1 MKLSSVDYYLDW
13 PVSIKLK
20 NLREFIITNLEKK
33 GDLIRWSIVDIQD
46 SIDSFG
52 TKKLKNKKNINFFS
66 YNLYFNSN
74 FVF

>member
-1 MKLSSVDYYLDW
+1 MKISSVDYYLDW

-33 GDLIRWSIVDIQD
+33 GDLIRWSIVDIQN

-52 TKKLKNKKNINFFS
+52 TKKLKIKAVIVN
-66 YNLYFNSN
+66 
-74 FVF
+74 

>member
-20 NLREFIITNLEKK
+20 NLREFIITDLEKK
-33 GDLIRWSIVDIQD
+33 GDLIRWSIVDVQN

-52 TKKLKNKKNINFFS
+52 TKKLKIKAVITN
-66 YNLYFNSN
+66 
-74 FVF
+74 

>member
-20 NLREFIITNLEKK
+20 YLRGFIIANLEKK

-52 TKKLKNKKNINFFS
+52 TKKLKIKAVIAN
-66 YNLYFNSN
+66 
-74 FVF
+74 

>member
-1 MKLSSVDYYLDW
+1 MKLSSVDYFLDW

-33 GDLIRWSIVDIQD
+33 GDLIRWSIVEIQN

-52 TKKLKNKKNINFFS
+52 TKKLKIKA
-66 YNLYFNSN
+66 
-74 FVF
+74 VVAH

>member
-20 NLREFIITNLEKK
+20 NLREFIIINLEKK
-33 GDLIRWSIVDIQD
+33 GDLIRWSIVDIKD

-52 TKKLKNKKNINFFS
+52 TKKLKIKAVLAN
-66 YNLYFNSN
+66 
-74 FVF
+74 

>member
-33 GDLIRWSIVDIQD
+33 GDLIRWSIVDIQN

-52 TKKLKNKKNINFFS
+52 TKKLTFKV
-66 YNLYFNSN
+66 
-74 FVF
+74 VFAY

>member
-20 NLREFIITNLEKK
+20 NLREFIVTNLEKR
-33 GDLIRWSIVDIQD
+33 GDLIRWSIVDIQN

-52 TKKLKNKKNINFFS
+52 TKKLKIKAVLAN
-66 YNLYFNSN
+66 
-74 FVF
+74 

>member
-1 MKLSSVDYYLDW
+1 MKLSSVDYFLDW

-52 TKKLKNKKNINFFS
+52 IKKLKIKA
-66 YNLYFNSN
+66 
-74 FVF
+74 VFAN

>member
-1 MKLSSVDYYLDW
+1 MKLSSVNYYLDW

-52 TKKLKNKKNINFFS
+52 TKKLKIKA
-66 YNLYFNSN
+66 
-74 FVF
+74 VFAN